1 MTAARTRLGGL
12 AGRGLAGL
20 AGAGVS
26 AAAQFAVVV
35 LVTRGAGQEAAGSFF
50 AATALCLMA
59 AGVLRLDTG
68 NGLVHVI
75 ARDRLSGRPEGSG
88 PARRD
93 PSGPPRS
100 PGPSGHVRAALIP
113 VLTLS
118 AAVAAAA
125 LVWAEEIAG
134 VAGTPGAV
142 RVLALALPVV
152 VCADVLVAA
161 TRGFGEMRPT
171 VVLDG
176 ILRPAGQLLLVG
188 LVVAAAAVPP
198 DAPAPG
204 APAPAPG
211 GTGSGRD
218 VPWPG
223 PADLPWLLVA
233 AWALPYLPVLLLA
246 AARLRRLLPREPYP
260 PGTAHGLWRHLWPRS
275 AAAAVQ
281 AVFQRLDVVIVAVL
295 AGPVE
300 AAVYTAATRFKIV
313 GQLAGQ
319 GLAQA
324 AQPRLVR
331 ALAGGDLP
339 HAREL
344 YQSTTAWLV
353 LLTWPVWLGY
363 AALAPWLLGLF
374 GGGSGDGGYASG
386 VPVALVLSA
395 TMALATACGMAD
407 VILTAAGHT
416 RLSLANL
423 LAAVAVTVALDVA
436 LIPAH
441 GALGAALG
449 WSGGVLVKNLL
460 PLWQIHRRYGL
471 RPFGAHTAAACVPRL
486 RPPTPGTPSS
496 PDIPDIPGGSAGHAP
511 RRPR

>member
-1 MTAARTRLGGL
+1 MAAVTAAPHRLGGI
-12 AGRGLAGL
+12 ARHGLAGL
-20 AGAGVS
+20 AGAGTS
-26 AAAQFAVVV
+26 AAAQFLLVV
-35 LVTRGAGQEAAGSFF
+35 LVTRETGQAVAGGFF

-59 AGVLRLDTG
+59 AGILRLDTG
-68 NGLVHVI
+68 NGLVYVI
-75 ARDRLSGRPEGSG
+75 ARSRPPVLPGRP
-88 PARRD
+88 
-93 PSGPPRS
+93 GPPHHPR
-100 PGPSGHVRAALIP
+100 PPDPPAPPQPSGHVRAALLP
-113 VLTLS
+113 VLALS
-118 AAVAAAA
+118 IAAAAAA
-125 LVWAEEIAG
+125 LAWAEEIA
-134 VAGTPGAV
+134 VPAGTSGAV

-152 VCADVLVAA
+152 TCAEVLVAA

-171 VVLDG
+171 VLLDG
-176 ILRPAGQLLLVG
+176 ILRPVGQLLLVG
-188 LVVAAAAVPP
+188 LVIVTAAPA
-198 DAPAPG
+198 DAPDPG
-204 APAPAPG
+204 RPAPAS
-211 GTGSGRD
+211 GTGWD
-218 VPWPG
+218 APWSEAP
-223 PADLPWLLVA
+223 LPVLLAA

-246 AARLRRLLPREPYP
+246 AVRLRRLSPRMPYR
-260 PGTAHGLWRHLWPRS
+260 PGTARDLWCHLWPRS
-275 AAAAVQ
+275 AASAVQ
-281 AVFQRLDVVIVAVL
+281 AVFQRVDIVIVAVL

-331 ALAGGDLP
+331 ALAEGDLP

-363 AALAPWLLGLF
+363 AALAPWLLGLL
-374 GGGSGDGGYASG
+374 GGGSGDYTSG
-386 VPVALVLSA
+386 VPVALVLAA

-407 VILTAAGHT
+407 VILTSAGHT

-423 LAAVAVTVALDVA
+423 LSAVAVTVALDMA
-436 LIPAH
+436 LIPVH

-471 RPFGAHTAAACVPRL
+471 RPFGAHTRAACLPWRRPR
-486 RPPTPGTPSS
+486 
-496 PDIPDIPGGSAGHAP
+496 IPDIPGGAVPAGSAP